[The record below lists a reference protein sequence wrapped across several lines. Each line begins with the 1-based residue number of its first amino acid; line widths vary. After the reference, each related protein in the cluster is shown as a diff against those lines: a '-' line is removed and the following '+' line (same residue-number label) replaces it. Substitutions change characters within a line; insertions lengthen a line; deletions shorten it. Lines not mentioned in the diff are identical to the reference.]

1 MFSNYSLFPLGK
13 SAPTICFSHG
23 LRVYY
28 RIRKEKA
35 RSSPVPV
42 KDRKQIWSIPN
53 LISLFR
59 LLLIPLLV
67 TLYWKGR
74 TIAALIVFGVSA
86 ASDIL
91 DGQIARRF
99 NMVTDLG
106 KMLDPL
112 ADKLTQGAAAVC
124 VARNHPQVFLLF
136 ALMAVKELTQAFIGA
151 RSMKKTG
158 QAFSSKWFGKLC
170 TVVTTACLMAMF
182 AFPQLPEGAI
192 NGMILLCA
200 AMMLV
205 SLALYAKHFHAH
217 SEAAEAEKRTLL

>member
-1 MFSNYSLFPLGK
+1 M
-13 SAPTICFSHG
+13 A
-23 LRVYY
+23 
-28 RIRKEKA
+28 
-35 RSSPVPV
+35 SPE
-42 KDRKQIWSIPN
+42 RKQIWSIPN

-59 LLLIPLLV
+59 LLLIPLMV
-67 TLYWKGR
+67 GFYFKAK
-74 TIAALIVFGVSA
+74 TIAALCVFALSA
-86 ASDIL
+86 LSDIV

-99 NMVTDLG
+99 HMVTDLG

-112 ADKLTQGAAAVC
+112 ADKLTQGAALVC
-124 VARNHPQVFLLF
+124 VAQRHPKLFFLLGF
-136 ALMAVKELTQAFIGA
+136 MAMKELVQASIGA

>member
-1 MFSNYSLFPLGK
+1 MFSEYSLFLPGK
-13 SAPTICFSHG
+13 RAATVCFSHG

-28 RIRKEKA
+28 RISKSKEF
-35 RSSPVPV
+35 PVPV
-42 KDRKQIWSIPN
+42 KDRNQIWSIPN

-99 NMVTDLG
+99 DMVTDLG

-136 ALMAVKELTQAFIGA
+136 GLMAVKELTQAFIGV

-158 QAFSSKWFGKLC
+158 QAFSAKWYGKAC
-170 TVVTTACLMAMF
+170 TVITTACLMVMF
-182 AFPQLPEGAI
+182 AFPRIPENWI
-192 NGMILLCA
+192 NGMLLLCGA
-200 AMMLV
+200 VMV
-205 SLALYAKHFHAH
+205 VTLALYANYFLKSRA
-217 SEAAEAEKRTLL
+217 AAAKGAEAS